1 MSLKIASL
9 ALVLTSVSST
19 TFAADLP
26 LARIAPVVIPPPV
39 FAWTGLFFGV
49 QGGYEFGK
57 SNAFLNNTVTGAG
70 IGSGGGNENGIIG
83 GVHIG
88 YLTTASALPPALGR
102 YFGGGLAN
110 LVLGFEGDF
119 DGTSAKTS
127 YVFGNVNNTTNAP
140 ALGSFRGRAGVALDN
155 VFIYGTGGLAAEYRR
170 NEYTNFFGAEFQAN
184 HGLVGYTFGGGVEYA
199 FLNDFTVR
207 AEYRYTDFEHYH
219 DFIPAQTAGVGQVL
233 HQETDN
239 RVLIGLT
246 YRVAPPAPAAVVVR
260 Y

>member
-1 MSLKIASL
+1 MSVRTASL
-9 ALVLTSVSST
+9 ALALTLSSSA

-26 LARIAPVVIPPPV
+26 SARLAPVVIPPPV

-57 SNAFLNNTVTGAG
+57 SNAFLNNVVTGAG
-70 IGSGGGNENGIIG
+70 LGSGGGNENGIIG

-88 YLTTASALPPALGR
+88 YLTTVSALPPALGR
-102 YFGGGLAN
+102 YIGSGLAN

-119 DGTSAKTS
+119 DGTSAKTD
-127 YVFGNVNNTTNAP
+127 YVFGNVNNATNAP
-140 ALGSFRGRAGVALDN
+140 ALGSFRGRVGVALNN
-155 VFIYGTGGLAAEYRR
+155 VLVYGTGGLAAEYRR
-170 NEYTNFFGAEFQAN
+170 NEYTIATGAEFQAN
-184 HGLVGYTFGGGVEYA
+184 HGIVGYTFGGGVEYA

-207 AEYRYTDFEHYH
+207 AEYRFTDFEHYH

-246 YRVAPPAPAAVVVR
+246 YRVAPPTPSPVIVR